1 MFKSIFLLGVE
12 RGMQAISLI
21 LIAGILLRGLGD
33 ADYSRWQYAMA
44 VFSIFSALTWFL
56 GNEVVTVKF
65 YRENSSKTLKFFFI
79 IKLAICFILFIF
91 YLLYSF
97 FYGDEFFLYFSIFVC
112 WIILIR
118 EPFSTFVS
126 LYQYESRYEWV
137 LIANI
142 LALLTRVGVIYIVIK
157 FGISHRWLGIAW
169 LLEVIVFIFMLY
181 GKSNVRIRYVR
192 RDLKIS
198 LLIFRKN
205 FLSAAKVWVT
215 VVSGILFLKFDK
227 IFLSSEIGYID
238 YSRYSSSS
246 QINENALSIVALTMN
261 VLGPYYLYKFKNK
274 FESFRKFYMMSG
286 FIFIFLLIF
295 SLVIFLLRDP
305 VGRIVFGSEEYTG
318 YLGLLIFMAP
328 LYGVSVVFNF
338 FFFRHEE
345 FNHTAMKSLLL
356 LAMVFLMYFSLKRV
370 LSPINSVVL
379 SLYGSLFICLLYDV
393 YYFLRWRVVFDRLND
408 IE

>member
-1 MFKSIFLLGVE
+1 MFKSILLLGIE
-12 RGMQAISLI
+12 RGMQTISLI
-21 LIAGILLRGLGD
+21 LIAGMLLRGLGD

-56 GNEVVTVKF
+56 GNEVVAVKF
-65 YRENSSKTLKFFFI
+65 YRENSTKTLKYFFI
-79 IKLAICFILFIF
+79 IKLIICFILFIF
-91 YLLYSF
+91 YLFFIY
-97 FYGDEFFLYFSIFVC
+97 FYGDEFSLYFSMFVC

-142 LALLTRVGVIYIVIK
+142 LALLARVGIIYIVIK
-157 FGISHRWLGIAW
+157 FGISHRWLGGAW
-169 LLEVIVFIFMLY
+169 LLEVIVFAFMLY
-181 GKSNVRIRYVR
+181 GKSNVKIRYVR
-192 RDLKIS
+192 RDFKIS
-198 LLIFRKN
+198 FLIFRKH

-274 FESFRKFYMMSG
+274 SESFRKLYIMAG
-286 FIFIFLLIF
+286 FIFIFLLVF
-295 SLVIFLLRDP
+295 SSIIFLLRNP
-305 VGRIVFGSEEYTG
+305 MGEIVFGSVEYTG

-328 LYGVSVVFNF
+328 FYGLSVVFNF

-356 LAMVFLMYFSLKRV
+356 LFMVFLMYFSLKRV
-370 LSPINSVVL
+370 LPPINSVVF
-379 SLYGSLFICLLYDV
+379 SLYGSLFVCLLYDV
-393 YYFLRWRVVFDRLND
+393 YYFLRWKMAFNNFK
-408 IE
+408 